1 MNNKIYARVAPAF
14 RTTIPSCQ
22 LLHGLRCYNVIPMAT
37 LAAKLSII
45 NALLISNLVSII
57 LFVMRV
63 SATRSFNYWFLF
75 WNLLLAWVPLFFV
88 YLLRNQLKNKSWR
101 EPLPVIYTL
110 LWLGFLPN
118 SFYLMSDLIHLQS
131 VQQARVLFDAVL
143 FLSFIWNGMVAG
155 LLSIIW
161 VHQALLKRRGRAAA
175 AGVIAVVLLLTSFA
189 IYLGRNL
196 RWNTWD
202 VLVNPA
208 GILFD
213 VSERVINPFSHPQV
227 LLTTLT
233 FFMLIGSMYAV
244 VWQFYRAFSRK

>member
-1 MNNKIYARVAPAF
+1 
-14 RTTIPSCQ
+14 
-22 LLHGLRCYNVIPMAT
+22 MAT
-37 LAAKLSII
+37 LAAKLSIV
-45 NALLISNLVSII
+45 NAVLLSNLVSIL

-63 SATRSFNYWFLF
+63 SSTHTTAYWFLF
-75 WNLLLAWVPLFFV
+75 WNLLLAWVPLVFV
-88 YLLRNQLKNKSWR
+88 FMLRSQLKNKSWK

-118 SFYLMSDLIHLQS
+118 SFYLMSDLIHLQN
-131 VQQARVLFDAVL
+131 AEPTGVLFDAVL

-155 LLSIIW
+155 ILSIIW
-161 VHQALLKRRGRAAA
+161 VHQALLSRWGRAAS
-175 AGVIAVVLLLTSFA
+175 AGVIGVVLLLTSFA

-227 LLTTLT
+227 LLTTMT
-233 FFMLIGSMYAV
+233 FFMLIGSMYMV
-244 VWQFYRAFSRK
+244 VWQFFRAFSRK

>member
-1 MNNKIYARVAPAF
+1 
-14 RTTIPSCQ
+14 
-22 LLHGLRCYNVIPMAT
+22 MAT
-37 LAAKLSII
+37 LAAKLSIV
-45 NALLISNLVSII
+45 NALLISNLVSIV

-63 SATRSFNYWFLF
+63 GATHSTDYWFLF
-75 WNLLLAWVPLFFV
+75 WNLLLAWVPLIFV
-88 YLLRNQLKNKSWR
+88 FMLRSQLKRKSWK
-101 EPLPVIYTL
+101 EPIPVIYTL

-118 SFYLMSDLIHLQS
+118 SFYLMSDLIHLQNTES
-131 VQQARVLFDAVL
+131 ARVLFDAVL
-143 FLSFIWNGMVAG
+143 FLSFIWNGLIAG
-155 LLSIIW
+155 MLSIIW
-161 VHQALLKRRGRAAA
+161 VHQALLKRWGRAAA
-175 AGVIAVVLLLTSFA
+175 AGVIGIVLLLTSFA

-233 FFMLIGSMYAV
+233 FFMLLGSMYMV
-244 VWQFYRAFSRK
+244 VWQFYRAFSRE

>member
-1 MNNKIYARVAPAF
+1 
-14 RTTIPSCQ
+14 
-22 LLHGLRCYNVIPMAT
+22 MAT
-37 LAAKLSII
+37 LAAKLSIV
-45 NALLISNLVSII
+45 NALLISNLVSIV

-63 SATRSFNYWFLF
+63 STTHSTAYWFLF
-75 WNLLLAWVPLFFV
+75 WNLLLAWVPLMFIFM
-88 YLLRNQLKNKSWR
+88 LRSQLKHKSWR
-101 EPLPVIYTL
+101 EPVPVIYTL

-118 SFYLMSDLIHLQS
+118 SFYLMSDLIHLQNANS
-131 VQQARVLFDAVL
+131 AGVLFDAVL
-143 FLSFIWNGMVAG
+143 FLSFIWNGLVAG
-155 LLSIIW
+155 ILSIIW
-161 VHQALLKRRGRAAA
+161 VHQAILRRRGKSVA
-175 AGVIAVVLLLTSFA
+175 AGVISTVLLLTSFA

-233 FFMLIGSMYAV
+233 FFMLLGSIYMV
-244 VWQFYRAFSRK
+244 VWQFYRASTKV